1 MRRIAKA
8 RNCEVWVRYDRTA
21 GVYEMFAS
29 EEGSDYIGCS
39 DTLTDAQAY
48 AKNWIAERV
57 ASQ

>member
-1 MRRIAKA
+1 
-8 RNCEVWVRYDRTA
+8 
-21 GVYEMFAS
+21 MFAS